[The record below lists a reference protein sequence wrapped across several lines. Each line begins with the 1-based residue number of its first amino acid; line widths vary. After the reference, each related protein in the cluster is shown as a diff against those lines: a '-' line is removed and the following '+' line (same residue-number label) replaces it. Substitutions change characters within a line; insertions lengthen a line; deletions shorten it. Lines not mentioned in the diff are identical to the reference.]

1 MGHAPWSKAILH
13 ASHSDQRDIC
23 FGHRSI
29 LFTYFF
35 NCVHYDTYIYPD
47 LRTVAFDLE
56 IDVAFPSGSQIMHR
70 YSVWCKWYD
79 MPHFLNLQYHFVKCC
94 QNQIYNYVHLN
105 VFVRREWG
113 FPPGCRAVLPREA
126 PAHPRE
132 GRQPEAQHHPAAQ
145 KVLKPQQQ
153 HLKNIWN

>member
-94 QNQIYNYVHLN
+94 QSRIWKWNWRSVSILMNLHYLKKYVPSENLIIHWIDS
-105 VFVRREWG
+105 F
-113 FPPGCRAVLPREA
+113 
-126 PAHPRE
+126 
-132 GRQPEAQHHPAAQ
+132 
-145 KVLKPQQQ
+145 
-153 HLKNIWN
+153 

>member
-79 MPHFLNLQYHFVKCC
+79 MPHFLKLQYHFVKCC
-94 QNQIYNYVHLN
+94 QNQIKKSNWKSVSILIHYLKTN
-105 VFVRREWG
+105 VRRDNLYINP
-113 FPPGCRAVLPREA
+113 F
-126 PAHPRE
+126 
-132 GRQPEAQHHPAAQ
+132 
-145 KVLKPQQQ
+145 
-153 HLKNIWN
+153 